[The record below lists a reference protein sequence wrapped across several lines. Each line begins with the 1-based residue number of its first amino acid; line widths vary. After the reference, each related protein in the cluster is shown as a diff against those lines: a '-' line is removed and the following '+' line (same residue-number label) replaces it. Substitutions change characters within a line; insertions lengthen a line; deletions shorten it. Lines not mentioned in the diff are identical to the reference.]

1 VNVPITVRQA
11 KREDLEKVIELTVRL
26 KKLNEEFDPLYTV
39 RQDIYD
45 VVKKYVES
53 SMGKE
58 NVIILVAEEQEVVGF
73 IRVEIRSRTFYE
85 PTMEGVITDLY
96 VIPPFRRKGVGKVLI
111 DAGIR
116 ELKSRGV
123 YLASAEFPPMNK
135 ISVDFYQRMG
145 FKPLLYTFF
154 KEV

>member
-1 VNVPITVRQA
+1 MAVTVREA
-11 KREDLEKVIELTVRL
+11 KKEDAERIIELMVRL

-45 VVKKYVES
+45 VVKKFVEA

-58 NVIILVAEEQEVVGF
+58 NVAMIVAEDQEVIGF
-73 IRVEIRSRTFYE
+73 VRLEIRSRMFYE

-96 VIPPFRRKGVGKVLI
+96 VLPPYRRKGVGKVLI
-111 DAGIR
+111 DAAIK

-135 ISVDFYQRMG
+135 ISVDFYQRRG

>member
-1 VNVPITVRQA
+1 MTVREA
-11 KREDLEKVIELTVRL
+11 KKEDAERIIELMVRL

-45 VVKKYVES
+45 VVKKFVEA

-58 NVIILVAEEQEVVGF
+58 NVAMIVAEDQEVIGF
-73 IRVEIRSRTFYE
+73 VRLEIRSRMFYE

-96 VIPPFRRKGVGKVLI
+96 VLPPYRRKGVGKVLI
-111 DAGIR
+111 DAAIK

-135 ISVDFYQRMG
+135 ISVDFYQRRG